1 MEKVNRRIK
10 RFIRS
15 PFFLAILG
23 SVVMGMAVRY
33 QIEELRW
40 VASGIGAY
48 AVYRGVFK

>member
-1 MEKVNRRIK
+1 MNRRIK

-33 QIEELRW
+33 QIQELRW
-40 VASGIGAY
+40 VAGGIGTY
-48 AVYRGVFK
+48 LVYRGIFK